1 MSNSTTPIKTE
12 KQLVPELRFKEFGYD
27 YKNFRLSDLMTR
39 YSEKNSDEEF
49 KLEEILSLSV
59 KHGIVNRKDLIG
71 DQYKNVNHKA
81 YIKTRL
87 NDFVFGKSISASYPF
102 GVFKA
107 NIHGDGLL
115 STLYYTFRMNNNIDP
130 KYFDTYFS
138 YQNRANN
145 FLRKFV
151 LVGDRYITT
160 NPKFLLTGKVFV
172 PTEIT
177 EQQKIVTFLSAVDK
191 KIQQLTKKK
200 ELLEQYKKGVMQ
212 ELFSGQLRFKDE
224 NGNPYP
230 NWGKKRI
237 DEILKP
243 FSDPVNVENETMYQQ
258 IGIRSHGKGIF
269 HKVFVSG
276 KSLGNKRVFW
286 IKENLFIVNI
296 VFAWEKAVSMTTKSE
311 LGMIASHRFP
321 MYQSKNNLAHIPF
334 ITKYFLTPKGKYLL
348 QLASPGGAGR
358 NKTLGK
364 QNFNELEIKIPSLKE
379 QQKIATYLSRIDT
392 KIESVNNQVTQTQT
406 FKKGLLQQ
414 MFV

>member
-12 KQLVPELRFKEFGYD
+12 KKLVPELRFKEFGYD

-160 NPKFLLTGKVFV
+160 NPKFF
-172 PTEIT
+172 
-177 EQQKIVTFLSAVDK
+177 
-191 KIQQLTKKK
+191 
-200 ELLEQYKKGVMQ
+200 
-212 ELFSGQLRFKDE
+212 
-224 NGNPYP
+224 
-230 NWGKKRI
+230 
-237 DEILKP
+237 
-243 FSDPVNVENETMYQQ
+243 
-258 IGIRSHGKGIF
+258 
-269 HKVFVSG
+269 
-276 KSLGNKRVFW
+276 
-286 IKENLFIVNI
+286 NL
-296 VFAWEKAVSMTTKSE
+296 
-311 LGMIASHRFP
+311 
-321 MYQSKNNLAHIPF
+321 
-334 ITKYFLTPKGKYLL
+334 
-348 QLASPGGAGR
+348 
-358 NKTLGK
+358 
-364 QNFNELEIKIPSLKE
+364 
-379 QQKIATYLSRIDT
+379 
-392 KIESVNNQVTQTQT
+392 
-406 FKKGLLQQ
+406 
-414 MFV
+414 